1 MTAAARLTA
10 LALGL
15 SCGALAAVPALAAA
29 AAPLPSRDQQLR
41 CSLDQAAAECL
52 PLFKQVAPDAIPAAP

>member
-1 MTAAARLTA
+1 MTSAARLTA

-29 AAPLPSRDQQLR
+29 DALPGELIEACACGTAAVAAPGD
-41 CSLDQAAAECL
+41 
-52 PLFKQVAPDAIPAAP
+52 

>member
-29 AAPLPSRDQQLR
+29 A
-41 CSLDQAAAECL
+41 ECL